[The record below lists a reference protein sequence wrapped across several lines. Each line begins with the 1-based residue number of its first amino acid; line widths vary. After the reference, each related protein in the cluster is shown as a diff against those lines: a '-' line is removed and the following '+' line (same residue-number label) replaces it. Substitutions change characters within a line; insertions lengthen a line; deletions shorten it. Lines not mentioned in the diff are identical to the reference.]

1 MSASQFFLNDW
12 EVLVDACKRGDIAA
26 HLAVDFAA
34 QMPARPPAGPITR
47 HMLMV
52 WADNGNRLKGGPFR
66 LREDGGFG
74 ISGNR
79 NEPFLSRVCGAERAI
94 HFAVLLDLDKHDPSG
109 ARKVFDR
116 IHALATAAEEAM
128 PDIGR
133 MAMPAAAKQMHQTMC
148 RFMIR
153 LGETAKAVED
163 KNPYGVLES

>member
-1 MSASQFFLNDW
+1 MNEGQLLLSDW
-12 EVLVDACKRGDIAA
+12 EVLIDASKRGDIAA

-34 QMPARPPAGPITR
+34 KMPARPPAGPITR
-47 HMLMV
+47 HILMV
-52 WADNGNRLKGGPFR
+52 WADCGNRLRGGPFR
-66 LREDGGFG
+66 LSEDGGFG

-94 HFAVLLDLDKHDPSG
+94 QFAVLLDLDKHDPSG

-116 IHALATAAEEAM
+116 IHDLAKAAEGAL

-133 MAMPAAAKQMHQTMC
+133 KSMPATAKQMHQTMC

-163 KNPYGVLES
+163 KDPYGVLES